1 MPNWHA
7 DPKGI
12 NHRMTE
18 KNFDFWQDHSA
29 KYLEMAFRND
39 HNEAITNPDGYAK
52 KTGDCGDTIEFFL
65 MVHNEAIERMSYRIN
80 GCRNTYACANTI
92 VRMAEGQPVNQAWEI
107 TPDQVAAF
115 LETLPADHF
124 HCAEL
129 AVGALYSALANLQE
143 TRRAPWKK
151 LYR

>member
-1 MPNWHA
+1 
-7 DPKGI
+7 
-12 NHRMTE
+12 MTE
-18 KNFDFWQDHSA
+18 KAFDFWQDHSA
-29 KYLEMAFRND
+29 NYLEMAFRND
-39 HNEAITNPDGYAK
+39 HNEVISNADGYAK

-65 MVHNEAIERMSYRIN
+65 VVRDQIIERMGHRIN

-92 VRMAEGQPVNQAWEI
+92 VQMVEGQSVSHAWEI
-107 TPDQVAAF
+107 TPEQVAAF

-129 AVGALYSALANLQE
+129 AVGVLYSALANLQD
-143 TRRAPWKK
+143 TRRAPWRK